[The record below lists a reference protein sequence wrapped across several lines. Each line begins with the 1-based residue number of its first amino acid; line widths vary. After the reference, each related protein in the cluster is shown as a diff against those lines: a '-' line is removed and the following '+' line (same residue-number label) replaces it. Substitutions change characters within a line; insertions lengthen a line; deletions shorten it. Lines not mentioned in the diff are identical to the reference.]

1 MYIFIFQVYATTG
14 DDTLLYDSTR
24 EYDGRAGTDTLV
36 LRLGEDIDFSTD
48 PVIRNMEIIDLE
60 RSGGGHT
67 LDNLSVQ
74 DVRAI
79 TDNNNTLRIDGDA
92 YDTVKLLNTVAE
104 SWTSDGTVEEGGIKY
119 DVYKY
124 QNGDT
129 VTLKIQKGITIETIV
144 P

>member
-1 MYIFIFQVYATTG
+1 
-14 DDTLLYDSTR
+14 
-24 EYDGRAGTDTLV
+24 
-36 LRLGEDIDFSTD
+36 
-48 PVIRNMEIIDLE
+48 MEIIDLE